1 MDFSNLTTTELSFYL
16 GNMNENDNKFYF
28 ITQNEEGNFPILQ
41 MGELLKN
48 ILHYDFHK
56 WSKIV
61 RNSKNQEPTT
71 FIHHIVQ
78 ETKKEYDEVFSIL
91 LNNLVIDLLKQL
103 GFADNYEEF
112 YSNLYKNM
120 HIETL
125 YKRHYGEYPTNDSKM
140 KELFYGFVPYVG
152 TYLNHYKA
160 FLKSFFH
167 HESNPIDI
175 QMFPTSLNMGY
186 KILPKLD
193 IQGKTHFFQEFYTVD
208 NLLDLSMFE
217 VLKILERKIPIN
229 LDAKK
234 SS

>member
-16 GNMNENDNKFYF
+16 GNINENDNNFYF
-28 ITQNEEGNFPILQ
+28 INENEEGKFPILQ
-41 MGELLKN
+41 MGEFMYN

-56 WSKIV
+56 WSKII
-61 RNSKNQEPTT
+61 RNAQNDEPIP
-71 FIHHIVQ
+71 FVNHIIQ
-78 ETKKEYDEVFSIL
+78 STKIIYDEVFSIL

-103 GFADNYEEF
+103 DYTDNYEKF
-112 YSNLYKNM
+112 YSDLYKNM

-125 YKRHYGEYPTNDSKM
+125 YKRHYGEYPTNQSNM
-140 KELFYGFVPYVG
+140 KELYYGFVPYIG

-217 VLKILERKIPIN
+217 VLKIIERKISIN
-229 LDAKK
+229 L
-234 SS
+234 